1 MTPSVSEPTETYRR
15 ADQRLRLL
23 LFGDGSETPGRVKGE
38 EYRQQVS
45 AELRRMRNAFHEA
58 VLGSEAGPQEPVD
71 RSAGGLA
78 EELQRIASFRSRAQE
93 DSISEL
99 VTPAE
104 AAQVLRLSV
113 GSIYRAVRDGE
124 ILAVRLTDRKRGAL
138 RIPASELERLVAVA
152 DRERDATAAL
162 QAV

>member
-1 MTPSVSEPTETYRR
+1 MTPSVSEPAETYRR

-58 VLGSEAGPQEPVD
+58 ALGSEADRAEPVD
-71 RSAGGLA
+71 PSAAGLA
-78 EELQRIASFRSRAQE
+78 EDLQRIASFRSRAQE
-93 DSISEL
+93 DLIPEL